1 MFENKPP
8 QNLPTASEPQD
19 MLGDADTASTPVPP
33 QTPEMMP
40 PQDLDRTNSD
50 PHSGGFRFGEGGIE
64 NGPSAL
70 DAGKL
75 RPVAGGMSTE
85 APAMPN
91 MEMPKT
97 QMQAVPES
105 VGGMGTAPLEDSVF
119 SKHRVLI
126 GVLVGLLVFGGV
138 AYGAMMLLVKDSDS
152 KIPATKIENNN
163 AVVPVEQVDAIV
175 PVIPTPEETTTTE
188 PTTDATTTATET
200 STTTTTT
207 DSATTTTNVG
217 TTTSLST
224 MEEARTSDEDGDGL
238 TMEEEIKNGTDPKK
252 VDTDSDGLTD
262 KEEVNIWKS
271 NPLLAD
277 TDGDGFTDGAEVKSN
292 YSPIGPGRI
301 YPEKPQTVNP

>member
-19 MLGDADTASTPVPP
+19 MLGDADTAQTPVPP
-33 QTPEMMP
+33 PPPEMAP
-40 PQDLDRTNSD
+40 PQDVDRSNSD

-75 RPVAGGMSTE
+75 RPVAGGMNE
-85 APAMPN
+85 QPPAYTPDQ
-91 MEMPKT
+91 T
-97 QMQAVPES
+97 QQPRTQTQVVPES
-105 VGGMGTAPLEDSVF
+105 VAGMGTAPLEDSVF
-119 SKHRVLI
+119 SKHRILI
-126 GVLVGLLVFGGV
+126 GVLVGLLVFGGI
-138 AYGAMMLLVKDSDS
+138 AYGAMMLLLKDSEAKLPNNS
-152 KIPATKIENNN
+152 NQENLN
-163 AVVPVEQVDAIV
+163 VTPVEQVDAIV
-175 PVIPTPEETTTTE
+175 PLVTPPVETVTTENTTPTVQTETTSTTSTTNTTTTVE
-188 PTTDATTTATET
+188 ST
-200 STTTTTT
+200 S
-207 DSATTTTNVG
+207 
-217 TTTSLST
+217 SLST

-252 VDTDSDGLTD
+252 IDTDSDGLTD
-262 KEEVNIWKS
+262 KEEINIWKS

-301 YPEKPQTVNP
+301 YPEKPQAVNP

>member
-33 QTPEMMP
+33 PSPEMMP

-85 APAMPN
+85 ASSMPN

-119 SKHRVLI
+119 SKEKLSRI
-126 GVLVGLLVFGGV
+126 REDFESYSKENKMSRKKLLEYFG
-138 AYGAMMLLVKDSDS
+138 M
-152 KIPATKIENNN
+152 
-163 AVVPVEQVDAIV
+163 
-175 PVIPTPEETTTTE
+175 
-188 PTTDATTTATET
+188 
-200 STTTTTT
+200 
-207 DSATTTTNVG
+207 
-217 TTTSLST
+217 
-224 MEEARTSDEDGDGL
+224 
-238 TMEEEIKNGTDPKK
+238 
-252 VDTDSDGLTD
+252 
-262 KEEVNIWKS
+262 
-271 NPLLAD
+271 
-277 TDGDGFTDGAEVKSN
+277 AELDNKRLGNRLFQCVKSTF
-292 YSPIGPGRI
+292 SQKKTG
-301 YPEKPQTVNP
+301 